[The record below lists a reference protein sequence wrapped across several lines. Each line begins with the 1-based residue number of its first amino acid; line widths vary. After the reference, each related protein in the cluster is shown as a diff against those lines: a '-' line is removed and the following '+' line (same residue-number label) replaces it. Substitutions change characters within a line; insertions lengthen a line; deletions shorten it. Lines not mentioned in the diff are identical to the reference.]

1 MQDTKKYEAPS
12 IRNRIIARLG
22 RIARLQ
28 ASPDDARLTSY
39 FAKYICSTGSTT
51 SITSVESATSTG
63 LNTSANG
70 TGSTRRK
77 RHHAWT
83 GAGALLAIALLLGAC
98 SPASNPAA
106 EAEQGKQVHFLYNFS
121 TRSLDPHTDSSY
133 VPLRAG
139 ITETL
144 VRLDEDKLA
153 VAPWLAK
160 SWESDNGE
168 DWTIHLRD
176 GITFQNGK
184 PLTGDAVKASLERV
198 IKENTGVQ
206 NALKIKTIQA
216 DGQTLHITTTEPFPE
231 FVSELV
237 NPNTSI
243 IDVTESDVV
252 NKPVG
257 TGPFALSSF
266 TPGSRLD
273 VTRYDGYWDGASPLD
288 GVTFSFNEDAN
299 ARSLALKSGQ
309 VDIVYRP
316 EVESL
321 AALDAQNGIRVDA
334 TSTFRVH
341 QITMNMQRPA
351 LQDVNVRHAID
362 ALIDRKEIV
371 DSILLGYGEPATG
384 PFLPSLP
391 FAPVYQQ
398 QPGGQEV
405 AKQYLQ
411 KAGYT
416 LVNGTMQKDG
426 QPLKLTLL
434 TYSSR
439 ADLPLIA
446 QVFQSDAG
454 RIGIGVE
461 IRQIDTP
468 EEYMAAN
475 RDWDLATYSNLTAP
489 RGDAGYY
496 LNATY
501 HPKGAL
507 NFSGVH
513 DDKLTAIIDKLNRTV
528 QPEQRAVLA
537 KQAADYVHNN
547 VINAF
552 VLYPS
557 TIVAYN
563 ENKVKNWVTTRSEY
577 YMITNKLDVM

>member
-1 MQDTKKYEAPS
+1 MNRLKKNKA
-12 IRNRIIARLG
+12 IATIHRILAMLDRTAQSLVG
-22 RIARLQ
+22 K
-28 ASPDDARLTSY
+28 D
-39 FAKYICSTGSTT
+39 GVH
-51 SITSVESATSTG
+51 IT
-63 LNTSANG
+63 N
-70 TGSTRRK
+70 GSTRSIQTIQSIGAIPSK
-77 RHHAWT
+77 RRYTWT
-83 GAGALLAIALLLGAC
+83 VAAAMLALVMLLGAC
-98 SPASNPAA
+98 SPASQSSADA
-106 EAEQGKQVHFLYNFS
+106 QQGKHVHFLYNFS

-144 VRLDEDKLA
+144 VRLDEDKLS
-153 VAPWLAK
+153 VEPWLAK
-160 SWESDNGE
+160 SWEGDDGE
-168 DWTIHLRD
+168 HWTIHLRD
-176 GITFQNGK
+176 DITFQNGK
-184 PLTGDAVKASLERV
+184 PLTGAAVKASLERV
-198 IKENTGVQ
+198 LKENTGVQ
-206 NALKIKTIQA
+206 NALKIKTIEA
-216 DGQTLHITTTEPFPE
+216 DGQTLHMTTTEPFPE

-243 IDVTESDVV
+243 IDVSENDIV

-266 TPGSRLD
+266 TPGSRLELK
-273 VTRYDGYWDGASPLD
+273 RYDGYWDGVAPLD

-309 VDIVYRP
+309 VDVVYRP

-321 AALDAQNGIRVDA
+321 ESLDAQDGIRVDA

-341 QITMNMQRPA
+341 QMTMNMQRPA
-351 LQDVNVRHAID
+351 LQDVNVRKAVD

-391 FAPVYQQ
+391 FAPVYEQHT
-398 QPGGQEV
+398 GGADV

-416 LVNGTMQKDG
+416 LLNGTMQKNG

-434 TYSSR
+434 TYSAR

-454 RIGIGVE
+454 RIGIDVE

-513 DDKLTAIIDKLNRTV
+513 DDQLTAIIDKLNRTV
-528 QPEQRAVLA
+528 EPKQRAVLA
-537 KQAADYVHNN
+537 KQAADYVHDN

-552 VLYPS
+552 VLFPS